1 MPPRPAT
8 PVMRCP
14 AKTSP
19 ALRSPTTSCCTSSWG
34 TGRHGPCSRE
44 HARARRG
51 AVLGPS
57 YTARAVR
64 GSSAIRFAAWWVVS
78 VGAAVPLVRRGLRLP
93 PPVVTATAAAAPLA
107 LCVAVPRTRA
117 RDVAVCT
124 LQMWAYIATYE
135 MPNDDPERLRAR
147 VRVTY
152 PVKID
157 RALGLGELPGLR
169 LQRALARP
177 DSIGRADQVL
187 VWCHWI
193 WFLVPHGS
201 VAFLLL
207 RRPELFARAAV
218 RMYAVFDIG
227 VMGYWAVPTAPPWF
241 AAEQGVLGQGD
252 PALRRMMREHGEA
265 FWKAAWAPLYDVLG
279 GNPLAAMP
287 SLHFATSLMAAHLL
301 REAGPLP
308 GAVGW
313 TYAITLGFAL
323 VYLGEHYV
331 VDLIAG
337 AALTESIRRAA
348 PRVAPAA
355 GALSRALQ
363 RLERAARA

>member
-1 MPPRPAT
+1 
-8 PVMRCP
+8 
-14 AKTSP
+14 
-19 ALRSPTTSCCTSSWG
+19 
-34 TGRHGPCSRE
+34 
-44 HARARRG
+44 
-51 AVLGPS
+51 
-57 YTARAVR
+57 
-64 GSSAIRFAAWWVVS
+64 
-78 VGAAVPLVRRGLRLP
+78 
-93 PPVVTATAAAAPLA
+93 VVTATAAAAPIA

-152 PVKID
+152 PVKAD
-157 RALGLGELPGLR
+157 RVLGLGELPGLR

-177 DSIGRADQVL
+177 GAIGRADQVL

-193 WFLVPHGS
+193 WFLVPHAT

-207 RRPELFARAAV
+207 RRPAQFARGAA

-227 VMGYWAVPTAPPWF
+227 VLGYWAVPTAPPWY
-241 AAEQGVLGQGD
+241 AAETGVLGSPARR

-265 FWKAAWAPLYDVLG
+265 FWKGAWTPLYDVLG

-301 REAGPLP
+301 TEAGPLP
-308 GAVGW
+308 GAIGW
-313 TYAITLGFAL
+313 TYAMALGFAL

-331 VDLIAG
+331 VDLLAG
-337 AALTESIRRAA
+337 TALTEGIRYAA
-348 PRVAPAA
+348 PRVAPVARR
-355 GALSRALQ
+355 LSRALQ
-363 RLERAARA
+363 RLERAAHA

>member
-1 MPPRPAT
+1 
-8 PVMRCP
+8 
-14 AKTSP
+14 
-19 ALRSPTTSCCTSSWG
+19 
-34 TGRHGPCSRE
+34 
-44 HARARRG
+44 
-51 AVLGPS
+51 
-57 YTARAVR
+57 VR
-64 GSSAIRFAAWWVVS
+64 VSTAIRVAAWGVVA
-78 VGAAVPLVRRGLRLP
+78 VGAAVPLARRRARLP

-107 LCVAVPRTRA
+107 LCVAVPRSRP
-117 RDVAVCT
+117 RDVAVCA
-124 LQMWAYIATYE
+124 LQMWAYIATYQ
-135 MPNDDPERLRAR
+135 MPNDDPDRLRAR
-147 VRVTY
+147 VRVEY
-152 PVKID
+152 PVKVD

-177 DSIGRADQVL
+177 GAIGRADQVL
-187 VWCHWI
+187 VWSHWV
-193 WFLVPHGS
+193 WFLVPHAT

-207 RRPELFARAAV
+207 RRPHLFPSGAA
-218 RMYAVFDIG
+218 RMYAVFDLG
-227 VMGYWAVPTAPPWF
+227 VIGYWVIPTAPPWY
-241 AAEQGVLGQGD
+241 AAEVGLIGDED

-301 REAGPLP
+301 REAGPVP

-331 VDLIAG
+331 IDLIAG
-337 AALTESIRRAA
+337 ATLTEAIRRGA

-355 GALSRALQ
+355 RALSRALQ
-363 RLERAARA
+363 RLERAAHA

>member
-1 MPPRPAT
+1 
-8 PVMRCP
+8 
-14 AKTSP
+14 
-19 ALRSPTTSCCTSSWG
+19 
-34 TGRHGPCSRE
+34 
-44 HARARRG
+44 
-51 AVLGPS
+51 
-57 YTARAVR
+57 VR
-64 GSSAIRFAAWWVVS
+64 VSSAIRVAAWGVVA
-78 VGAAVPLVRRGLRLP
+78 VGAAVPLVRRRARIP
-93 PPVVTATAAAAPLA
+93 PPLVTATAASAPLA
-107 LCVAVPRTRA
+107 LCVAAPRARA
-117 RDVAVCT
+117 RDVAVCA
-124 LQMWAYIATYE
+124 LQMWAYVATYQ

-152 PVKID
+152 PVRID
-157 RALGLGELPGLR
+157 RAIGLGDLPGLR

-177 DSIGRADQVL
+177 GAIGRADQVL
-187 VWCHWI
+187 VWSHWV
-193 WFLVPHGS
+193 WFLVPHLT

-207 RRPELFARAAV
+207 RRPALFPRGAA

-227 VMGYWAVPTAPPWF
+227 VIGYWAIPTAPPWY
-241 AAEQGVLGQGD
+241 AAEQGVLSQSD

-301 REAGPLP
+301 REAGLLP
-308 GAVGW
+308 GAIGW

-331 VDLIAG
+331 VDLMAG
-337 AALTESIRRAA
+337 AALTESIRRLA
-348 PRVAPAA
+348 PRAAPAA
-355 GALSRALQ
+355 RALSAGLQ